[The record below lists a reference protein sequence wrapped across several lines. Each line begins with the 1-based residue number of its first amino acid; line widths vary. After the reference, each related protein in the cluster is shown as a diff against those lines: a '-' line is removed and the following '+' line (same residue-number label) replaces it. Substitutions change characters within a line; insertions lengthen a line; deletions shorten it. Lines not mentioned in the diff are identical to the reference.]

1 MDHLRAQIDAVD
13 WGSLQAGDW
22 GEKLRQYLHKLIA
35 LDEYP
40 ATDPEYLRH
49 LICSIIAHQGDVTE
63 ITIATIPLLLDFLK
77 SQEITNK
84 RWILGCLACIWFSD
98 PEKGEMHNRVYK
110 LMYPQRELFR
120 KFLGSRSDDEVRLS
134 AKVLSNFVLHPDSVA
149 KWICGAIKS
158 ATTYRQD
165 LFGGLGFLLTNTKK
179 EVSPALSGYIL
190 SEIREYLNASDY
202 IDQMEAAIICFML
215 GDEKTD
221 ERVLKHLGTLI
232 TGYDSSDDAD
242 LIARVHLMR
251 VLEPRNH
258 DEIEI
263 YIQNLIPDLPSE
275 QIQAFLYPA
284 ML

>member
-1 MDHLRAQIDAVD
+1 VDHLGAQIDKVD

-35 LDEYP
+35 LDAYS

-98 PEKGEMHNRVYK
+98 PDKDEMHNQVYK

-134 AKVLSNFVLHPDSVA
+134 AKVLSNFVLHPDPVA
-149 KWICGAIKS
+149 KWICDAIKS

-179 EVSPALSGYIL
+179 EISPVLSGYIL

-221 ERVLKHLGTLI
+221 ERVFKNLRTFI
-232 TGYDSSDDAD
+232 TGYDSSDDAK

-251 VLEPRNH
+251 ALESSKH
-258 DEIEI
+258 DDIES
-263 YIQNLIPDLPSE
+263 LIPELSPE